1 MPLLSPKFHLNM
13 VVACEP
19 HVGLPIKGEGEALI
33 MSGYRNRD
41 EASSKVTSIKADH
54 GVRKGVKR

>member
-1 MPLLSPKFHLNM
+1 MLLLSPEFVLYE
-13 VVACEP
+13 VISCEP
-19 HVGLPIKGEGEALI
+19 HVGLSFKGGGKALI
-33 MSGYRNRD
+33 MGGKRKTA